1 MSKAKANENHPDRRS
16 ALAALLMGPL
26 APGLALAL
34 QDPIALEEAKRIEVV
49 KRVSPS
55 VVAVVTGGG
64 SGVVI
69 SPDGYALTNFH
80 VVQGQGGAL
89 RCGLPDGNLYDAV
102 LVGLDKIGD
111 VALIKLLP
119 KKDKDGKDTPFP
131 FAVIGDSDTVKV
143 GDWSF
148 AMGNPF
154 LLAADF
160 TPTVTFGLVSGT
172 HRYQYPERGMF
183 EYTDCIQVDTSI
195 NPGNSGGP
203 LFDMNGKLVG
213 INGRGSFDK
222 RGRVN
227 SGVGYAITLNQI
239 LNFMGSLR
247 SGLLVDHASLG
258 ATVAT
263 ANDEEVERTQVLVS
277 NLINSD
283 AERRGLALGDEII
296 RLAGR
301 RVSTVNQ
308 FKNVLGIYPKGWRL
322 PVTYRRRVEG
332 AGSQTRQVL
341 VRLMGYEKREVDESG
356 RPIAPGGKPAP
367 RPARPG
373 QPMPPKPGENPGE
386 GPGGKEEGP
395 PSPALKLYEEKAG
408 YANFLVNKQKRDEAL
423 AGLKNAMGDLAS
435 AGGLWTAKG
444 KGFLGEKKMEAP
456 VKFEWSELAQ
466 GKPEIIRAL
475 VDGVDFALEP
485 LKPDLTA
492 QALREPA
499 GSGGMLTALH
509 LMRLFLAKGEKA
521 FPQGMTHGGE
531 TPLYPPLDQD
541 PEDWW
546 PLRKNAQVLE
556 GTLGGTRALAFITEE
571 KGTDGKVWNRL
582 ACLEVWLA
590 ADEDPCELHLDR
602 VKPVGGGR
610 SMPHLIT
617 VRHNQ
622 VNFLRLE
629 VDSWE
634 LR

>member
-1 MSKAKANENHPDRRS
+1 MVLNRRA
-16 ALAALLMGPL
+16 ALAGLLG
-26 APGLALAL
+26 AAVTTQFAVAW
-34 QDPIALEEAKRIEVV
+34 QDPIALEEAKRIAVV
-49 KRVSPS
+49 KKVSPS

-89 RCGLPDGNLYDAV
+89 RCGLPDGILYDAV

-111 VALIKLLP
+111 VALVKLLP
-119 KKDKDGKDTPFP
+119 RKDKDGKDIPFP
-131 FAVIGDSDTVKV
+131 YAEIGDSDTVKV

-247 SGLLVDHASLG
+247 SGMLVDHASLG

-263 ANDEEVERTQVLVS
+263 ANDEELERPQVLVS
-277 NLINSD
+277 NLISSD

-308 FKNVLGIYPKGWRL
+308 FKNVLGIFPKGWRV
-322 PVTYRRRVEG
+322 PVTYRRRIEG
-332 AGSQTRQVL
+332 AGTQTRQIL
-341 VRLMGYEKREVDESG
+341 VRLMGYEKRELDESG
-356 RPIAPGGKPAP
+356 RPVGPGGRPAP
-367 RPARPG
+367 KPGRPG
-373 QPMPPKPGENPGE
+373 QPMPPMPGENPAE
-386 GPGGKEEGP
+386 KEEGP

-408 YANFLVNKQKRDEAL
+408 YANWLINKQRRDSAL
-423 AGLKNAMGDLAS
+423 AGLKAAMGDLGA
-435 AGGLWTAKG
+435 AGGVWTAKG
-444 KGFLGEKKMEAP
+444 KGFLGEKKVEAP
-456 VKFEWSELAQ
+456 VSLAWSELAA
-466 GKPEIIRAL
+466 GKPEVVSAR
-475 VDGVDFALEP
+475 VDGVDFSLEP

-492 QALREPA
+492 QALRDPA
-499 GSGGMLTALH
+499 GSGGMLAALH
-509 LMRLFLAKGEKA
+509 LLRLFLAKGEKA
-521 FPQGMTHGGE
+521 FPQGMTHAGE
-531 TPLYPPLDQD
+531 APLYPPLDQD

-556 GTLGGTRALAFITEE
+556 GTLGGTKALAFVTEE
-571 KGTDGKVWNRL
+571 KGADGKPVTRL
-582 ACLEVWLA
+582 SCLEVWLA

-602 VKPVGGGR
+602 VKAVAGGR

-617 VRHNQ
+617 VRHNNI
-622 VNFLRLE
+622 NFLRLE
-629 VDSWE
+629 VESWE

>member
-1 MSKAKANENHPDRRS
+1 MSKQTFENGSMNRRT
-16 ALAALLMGPL
+16 ALGALLGAPL
-26 APGLALAL
+26 LAGVSVAW
-34 QDPIALEEAKRIEVV
+34 QDPVSLEEAKRIAVV
-49 KRVSPS
+49 KKVSPS

-89 RCGLPDGNLYDAV
+89 RCGLPDGILYDAV

-119 KKDKDGKDTPFP
+119 RKDKDGKDIAFP
-131 FAVIGDSDTVKV
+131 HAEIGDSDTVKV

-239 LNFMGSLR
+239 QNFMGSLK

-258 ATVAT
+258 ATVST
-263 ANDEEVERTQVLVS
+263 SNDEELERPQVVIS
-277 NLINSD
+277 NLISSD
-283 AERRGLALGDEII
+283 AERRGLELGDEIT

-308 FKNVLGIYPKGWRL
+308 FKNVLGIYPKGWRV
-322 PVTYRRRVEG
+322 PVNYRRRIEG
-332 AGSQTRQVL
+332 AGTQTRQAL
-341 VRLMGYEKREVDESG
+341 VRLMGYEKRELDEDG
-356 RPIAPGGKPAP
+356 RPVAPGKPPAP
-367 RPARPG
+367 KPGRPG
-373 QPMPPKPGENPGE
+373 QPMPPGKKPEE
-386 GPGGKEEGP
+386 KEEGP
-395 PSPALKLYEEKAG
+395 PSPALKLYEEKPG
-408 YANFLVNKQKRDEAL
+408 YANWLVNKQRRDAAL
-423 AGLKNAMGDLAS
+423 AGLKAALGDLGAA
-435 AGGLWTAKG
+435 AGVWTVKG
-444 KGFLGEKKMEAP
+444 KGFLGEKKLEAP
-456 VKFEWSELAQ
+456 VSLAWSELAQ
-466 GKPEIIRAL
+466 GKPEVVSAR
-475 VDGVDFALEP
+475 VDGVDFSLEP

-492 QALREPA
+492 QALRDPA
-499 GSGGMLTALH
+499 GSGGMLAALH
-509 LMRLFLAKGEKA
+509 LLRLFLAKGDKA
-521 FPQGMTHGGE
+521 FPQGMVHGGE

-546 PLRKNAQVLE
+546 PLRKNAEVLE
-556 GTLGGTRALAFITEE
+556 GTLGGSRALAFLVEE
-571 KGTDGKVWNRL
+571 KGADGKAAVRL
-582 ACLEVWLA
+582 ACLEVWLSP
-590 ADEDPCELHLDR
+590 DEDPCELHLDR

-617 VRHNQ
+617 VRHKGS
-622 VNFLRLE
+622 NFLRLE
-629 VDSWE
+629 AETWE

>member
-1 MSKAKANENHPDRRS
+1 MGAPL
-16 ALAALLMGPL
+16 LAGVSVAW
-26 APGLALAL
+26 
-34 QDPIALEEAKRIEVV
+34 QDPVALEEAKRIAVV
-49 KRVSPS
+49 KKVSPS

-89 RCGLPDGNLYDAV
+89 RCGLPDGILYDAV

-119 KKDKDGKDTPFP
+119 KKDKEGKAIPFP
-131 FAVIGDSDTVKV
+131 HAEIGDSDTVKV

-203 LFDMNGKLVG
+203 LFDMNGRLVG

-239 LNFMGSLR
+239 QNFMGSLK
-247 SGLLVDHASLG
+247 SGMLVDHASLG
-258 ATVAT
+258 ATVST
-263 ANDEEVERTQVLVS
+263 SNDEELERPQVVVS
-277 NLINSD
+277 NLISSD
-283 AERRGLALGDEII
+283 AERRGLELGDEIT

-308 FKNVLGIYPKGWRL
+308 FKNVLGIYPKGWRV
-322 PVTYRRRVEG
+322 PVTYRRRIEG
-332 AGSQTRQVL
+332 AGTQTRQGL
-341 VRLMGYEKREVDESG
+341 VRLMGYEKRELDEDG
-356 RPIAPGGKPAP
+356 RPVAPGKPPAP
-367 RPARPG
+367 KPGRPG
-373 QPMPPKPGENPGE
+373 QPMPPGQKPEE
-386 GPGGKEEGP
+386 KEEGP
-395 PSPALKLYEEKAG
+395 PSPALKLYEEKPG
-408 YANFLVNKQKRDEAL
+408 YANWLANKQRRDAAL
-423 AGLKNAMGDLAS
+423 AGLKASLGDLGGA
-435 AGGLWTAKG
+435 AGVWMVKG
-444 KGFLGEKKMEAP
+444 KGYLGEKKLEAP
-456 VKFEWSELAQ
+456 VSLVWSELAQ
-466 GKPEIIRAL
+466 GKPEVVSAR
-475 VDGVDFALEP
+475 VDGVDFSLEP

-492 QALREPA
+492 QALRDPA
-499 GSGGMLTALH
+499 GSGGMLAALH
-509 LMRLFLAKGEKA
+509 LLRLLLAKGDKA

-531 TPLYPPLDQD
+531 APLYPPLDQD

-546 PLRKNAQVLE
+546 PLRKIAEVLE
-556 GTLGGTRALAFITEE
+556 GTLGGTRAMAFLTEE
-571 KGTDGKVWNRL
+571 KGPDGKAATRL

-590 ADEDPCELHLDR
+590 EDEDPCELHLDR
-602 VKPVGGGR
+602 VKPVGNGR

-617 VRHNQ
+617 VRHKGA
-622 VNFLRLE
+622 NFLRLE
-629 VDSWE
+629 AETWE

>member
-1 MSKAKANENHPDRRS
+1 MNQQPFQPGTVNRRT
-16 ALAALLMGPL
+16 ALGALLGAPL
-26 APGLALAL
+26 LAGVSVAW
-34 QDPIALEEAKRIEVV
+34 QDPVALEEAKRIAVV
-49 KRVSPS
+49 KKVSPS

-89 RCGLPDGNLYDAV
+89 RCGLPDGILYDAV

-111 VALIKLLP
+111 VALIRLLP
-119 KKDKDGKDTPFP
+119 KKDKDGKDIPFP
-131 FAVIGDSDTVKV
+131 HAEIGDSDTVKV

-203 LFDMNGKLVG
+203 LFDMNGRLVG

-239 LNFMGSLR
+239 QNFMGSLK
-247 SGLLVDHASLG
+247 SGMLVDHASLG
-258 ATVAT
+258 ATVST
-263 ANDEEVERTQVLVS
+263 SNDEELERPQVVVS
-277 NLINSD
+277 NLISSD
-283 AERRGLALGDEII
+283 AERRGLELGDEIT

-308 FKNVLGIYPKGWRL
+308 FKNVLGIYPKGWRV
-322 PVTYRRRVEG
+322 PVTYRRRIEG
-332 AGSQTRQVL
+332 AGTQTRQAL
-341 VRLMGYEKREVDESG
+341 VRLMGYEKRELDEDG
-356 RPIAPGGKPAP
+356 RPVAPGKPPAP
-367 RPARPG
+367 KPGRPG
-373 QPMPPKPGENPGE
+373 QPMPPGQKPEE
-386 GPGGKEEGP
+386 KEEGP
-395 PSPALKLYEEKAG
+395 PSPALKLYEEKPG
-408 YANFLVNKQKRDEAL
+408 YANWLANKQRRDAAL
-423 AGLKNAMGDLAS
+423 AGLKASLGDLGGA
-435 AGGLWTAKG
+435 AGVWTVKG
-444 KGFLGEKKMEAP
+444 KGYLGEKKLEAP
-456 VKFEWSELAQ
+456 VSLVWSELAQ
-466 GKPEIIRAL
+466 GKPEVVSAR
-475 VDGVDFALEP
+475 VDGVDFSLEP

-492 QALREPA
+492 QALRDPA
-499 GSGGMLTALH
+499 GSGGMLAALH
-509 LMRLFLAKGEKA
+509 LLRLLLAKGDKA

-546 PLRKNAQVLE
+546 PLRKIAEVLE
-556 GTLGGTRALAFITEE
+556 GTLGGTRAMAFLTEE
-571 KGTDGKVWNRL
+571 KGPDGKAATRL

-590 ADEDPCELHLDR
+590 EDEDPCELHLDR
-602 VKPVGGGR
+602 VKPVGNGR

-617 VRHNQ
+617 VRHKGA
-622 VNFLRLE
+622 NFLRLE
-629 VDSWE
+629 AETWE

>member
-1 MSKAKANENHPDRRS
+1 MNRRT
-16 ALAALLMGPL
+16 ALGALLGMPLAAGVSV
-26 APGLALAL
+26 AW
-34 QDPIALEEAKRIEVV
+34 QDPVGLEEAKRIAVV
-49 KRVSPS
+49 KKVSPS

-89 RCGLPDGNLYDAV
+89 RCGLPDGILYDAV

-119 KKDKDGKDTPFP
+119 AKDKDGKDIPFP
-131 FAVIGDSDTVKV
+131 HAEIGDSDTVKV

-239 LNFMGSLR
+239 QNFMGSLR

-258 ATVAT
+258 ATVST
-263 ANDEEVERTQVLVS
+263 TNDEELERQQVLIS
-277 NLINSD
+277 NLIGSD
-283 AERRGLALGDEII
+283 AERRGLELGDEIT

-308 FKNVLGIYPKGWRL
+308 FKNVLGIYPKGWRV
-322 PVTYRRRVEG
+322 PVTYRRRIEG
-332 AGSQTRQVL
+332 AGTQTRQAL
-341 VRLMGYEKREVDESG
+341 VRLMGYEKRELGEDG
-356 RPIAPGGKPAP
+356 RPVAPGKPP
-367 RPARPG
+367 SPKPGRPG
-373 QPMPPKPGENPGE
+373 QPMPPGQKPGE
-386 GPGGKEEGP
+386 KEEGP
-395 PSPALKLYEEKAG
+395 PSPALKLYEEKPG
-408 YANFLVNKQKRDEAL
+408 YANWLVNKQRRDTAL
-423 AGLKNAMGDLAS
+423 AGLKASLGDLGGA
-435 AGGLWTAKG
+435 AGVWTVKG
-444 KGFLGEKKMEAP
+444 KGFLGEKKSEAP
-456 VKFEWSELAQ
+456 VSLAWSELAQ
-466 GKPEIIRAL
+466 GKPEVVSAR
-475 VDGVDFALEP
+475 VDGVDFSLEP
-485 LKPDLTA
+485 LNPDLTA
-492 QALREPA
+492 QALRDPA
-499 GSGGMLTALH
+499 GSGGMLAALH
-509 LMRLFLAKGEKA
+509 LLRLLLCKGDKA

-531 TPLYPPLDQD
+531 TPIYPPLDQD

-546 PLRKNAQVLE
+546 PLRKNAEVLE
-556 GTLGGTRALAFITEE
+556 GTLGGTRAVAFLTGE
-571 KGTDGKVWNRL
+571 KGADGKATTRL

-590 ADEDPCELHLDR
+590 DDEDPCELHLDR
-602 VKPVGGGR
+602 VKPVGNGR
-610 SMPHLIT
+610 SIPHLIT
-617 VRHNQ
+617 VRHKGT
-622 VNFLRLE
+622 NFLRLE
-629 VDSWE
+629 AETWE